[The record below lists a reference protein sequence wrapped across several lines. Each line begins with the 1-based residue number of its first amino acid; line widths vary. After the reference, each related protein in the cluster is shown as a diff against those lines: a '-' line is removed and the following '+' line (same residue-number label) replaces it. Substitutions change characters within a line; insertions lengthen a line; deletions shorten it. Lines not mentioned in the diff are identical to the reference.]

1 MSELFADLG
10 LMPELTRAV
19 ADTGYT
25 QPTPVQVQAIPVILE
40 GCDVLAGAQTG
51 TGKTAGFTLPLLQ
64 RLMENPP
71 EPGTCPVRALIVTPT
86 RELAAQ
92 IEESVHEYG
101 KYLPLRSTVVFGGV
115 GMVPQV
121 DALKA
126 GVDILVATPGRLLDH
141 ANEQTVDLSQ
151 VEILVLDEADRM
163 LDMGFIHDV
172 KRILALLPAQRQNL
186 LFSATFSDDIRALAD
201 GLLHNPVMVE
211 VARRNAESELVAQR
225 VHPVGQERKRALLAH
240 LVKTGDWKQVL
251 VFTRTK
257 HGANR
262 LAHQLGRSGISATAI
277 HGNKSQGAR
286 TKALADFKEGLVRV
300 LVATDLA
307 ARGLDIE
314 ELPHV
319 VNYDMPQ
326 VAEDYVHRIGRTGRA
341 GSTGEAI
348 SLVSPEEQPL
358 LSEVEKL
365 MKRTVEQTVIP
376 GFEPG
381 SEPPPRPHQHP
392 QQGQPGQS
400 GEPGQPGQQ
409 QTRDPQQ
416 QPPHDGTPRDPQQ
429 NREGREGRG
438 RRRGRGRNR
447 QNGDNRGELR
457 DPSAQAVEGGQTVA
471 AVAGDAAATG
481 GEAPMPALRDS
492 RDAREPREPRQP
504 RQPREQ
510 REQGGPREQR
520 DSREARDNRGNR
532 NNQQS
537 NNQGNNQSRQ
547 ERQRED
553 RDNRGNRDTRANNRK
568 PLLDDDYGNRI
579 LPAKQPRG
587 IRARIAAGDID
598 EALDNI
604 GNRMPSLPKNQ
615 RNLDTEEEINY
626 NVAITAAQTVYDDE
640 DDALQPP
647 SNAGQLFPSSA
658 GFMGAGRPA
667 RSHRGKGRG
676 GRNVSHAGHT
686 VEANGNNGNTG
697 NNGNHAGHR
706 GNGGSGGNGNN
717 GASGNNGHSG
727 NGNNGNARNRGNNQR
742 RRGQPQRGQQSQPG
756 QPGQQQRQP
765 QGQRQRPQQG
775 QQGQPSQPGQ
785 PGQPGRQRQQQR
797 RRSAGGSGRRQEG
810 PGTAQG

>member
-1 MSELFADLG
+1 MPDLA
-10 LMPELTRAV
+10 RAV
-19 ADTGYT
+19 ADHGYT
-25 QPTPVQVQAIPVILE
+25 QPTPVQIQAIPVILE

-92 IEESVHEYG
+92 IEESVHTYG

-115 GMVPQV
+115 GIAPQI

-186 LFSATFSDDIRALAD
+186 LFSATFSDEIRELAD
-201 GLLHNPVMVE
+201 GLLTKPVMVE

-225 VHPVGQERKRALLAH
+225 VHPVGQDRKRALLAH

-286 TKALADFKEGLVRV
+286 TKALADFKAGAVRV

-319 VNYDMPQ
+319 VNYDLPH

-348 SLVSPEEQPL
+348 SLVSPEEKPL
-358 LSEVEKL
+358 LTEIEKL
-365 MKRTVEQTVIP
+365 LRRTVDQTVIP

-381 SEPPPRPHQHP
+381 TEPPARPLQ
-392 QQGQPGQS
+392 
-400 GEPGQPGQQ
+400 EGQQ
-409 QTRDPQQ
+409 AQPQHVRR
-416 QPPHDGTPRDPQQ
+416 PNEGGQ
-429 NREGREGRG
+429 NAALEGGEGKESTEGREGRG
-438 RRRGRGRNR
+438 RRRNRGRNR
-447 QNGDNRGELR
+447 NRDGSNGGAPREM
-457 DPSAQAVEGGQTVA
+457 QAGG
-471 AVAGDAAATG
+471 AVADGAVVAPPPPRQ
-481 GEAPMPALRDS
+481 EAPRND
-492 RDAREPREPRQP
+492 
-504 RQPREQ
+504 
-510 REQGGPREQR
+510 
-520 DSREARDNRGNR
+520 RGQANR
-532 NNQQS
+532 NN
-537 NNQGNNQSRQ
+537 GGHRQ
-547 ERQRED
+547 EASRED
-553 RDNRGNRDTRANNRK
+553 RDNRGNRDTPNRNQRNL
-568 PLLDDDYGNRI
+568 PRDDDFGNRI
-579 LPAKQPRG
+579 APVKHSNS
-587 IRARIAAGDID
+587 IRARIASGDID

-604 GNRMPSLPKNQ
+604 GNRVPSPSKNQ
-615 RNLDTEEEINY
+615 RNFDTEDEINF
-626 NVAITAAQTVYDDE
+626 NVAAPALPSVFDDDE
-640 DDALQPP
+640 RQPE
-647 SNAGQLFPSSA
+647 SNAGQMFPSSA
-658 GFMGAGRPA
+658 GFMTVARP
-667 RSHRGKGRG
+667 R
-676 GRNVSHAGHT
+676 
-686 VEANGNNGNTG
+686 
-697 NNGNHAGHR
+697 R
-706 GNGGSGGNGNN
+706 GNGGAGRN
-717 GASGNNGHSG
+717 SG
-727 NGNNGNARNRGNNQR
+727 NGGNRGGRVHRGNRGNAGDGNKAGIGAASGSGERGNGSGNGNARNRNGKR
-742 RRGQPQRGQQSQPG
+742 RRGQPQRQGSGQGQPQGQSPGQGQPRQGQQRRG
-756 QPGQQQRQP
+756 QRQP
-765 QGQRQRPQQG
+765 QRGLASSSNAGRPDNKPQ
-775 QQGQPSQPGQ
+775 
-785 PGQPGRQRQQQR
+785 
-797 RRSAGGSGRRQEG
+797 
-810 PGTAQG
+810 

>member
-1 MSELFADLG
+1 MSQLFADLG
-10 LMPELTRAV
+10 LMPELSRA
-19 ADTGYT
+19 AGDSGYT

-71 EPGTCPVRALIVTPT
+71 EPGTYPVRALIVTPT

-101 KYLPLRSTVVFGGV
+101 KYLPLRSTVIFGGV
-115 GMVPQV
+115 GMGPQLE
-121 DALKA
+121 ALKA

-172 KRILALLPAQRQNL
+172 KRILALLPEQRQNL

-201 GLLHNPVMVE
+201 GLLRNPVMVE

-277 HGNKSQGAR
+277 HGNKGQGAR
-286 TKALADFKEGLVRV
+286 TKALADFKAGLVRV
-300 LVATDLA
+300 LVATDIA

-319 VNYDMPQ
+319 VNYDLPH

-348 SLVSPEEQPL
+348 SLVAPEELPL
-358 LSEVEKL
+358 LAEIEKL

-381 SEPPPRPHQHP
+381 SEPPPQHGRGP
-392 QQGQPGQS
+392 EQLGQAPRQQGPAEAQPS
-400 GEPGQPGQQ
+400 ALP
-409 QTRDPQQ
+409 
-416 QPPHDGTPRDPQQ
+416 QPPREPRQPQDSTAGERTPKREG
-429 NREGREGRG
+429 EGREGRG

-447 QNGDNRGELR
+447 QNGENRGEPR
-457 DPSAQAVEGGQTVA
+457 DPAVQGATAAPGVA
-471 AVAGDAAATG
+471 AVDGGAGQIPTPR
-481 GEAPMPALRDS
+481 EM
-492 RDAREPREPRQP
+492 REPRAPRVQGEP
-504 RQPREQ
+504 
-510 REQGGPREQR
+510 
-520 DSREARDNRGNR
+520 RGNR
-532 NNQQS
+532 GERGERSERGEPNPNR
-537 NNQGNNQSRQ
+537 NLHQSRQ
-547 ERQRED
+547 EAQRED
-553 RDNRGNRDTRANNRK
+553 RDNRGNRDTGKNHRAVV
-568 PLLDDDYGNRI
+568 LDDDFGNRI
-579 LPAKQPRG
+579 QPAKQPRG

-604 GNRMPSLPKNQ
+604 GNRMPQPPKNQ
-615 RNLDTEEEINY
+615 RNLDTEEEINF
-626 NVAITAAQTVYDDE
+626 NVAVAAPQTVYDD
-640 DDALQPP
+640 DDGQQPP

-667 RSHRGKGRG
+667 RAHRGKGRS
-676 GRNVSHAGHT
+676 GRNTGKSNFSANANANANANAARD
-686 VEANGNNGNTG
+686 ANGNHGG
-697 NNGNHAGHR
+697 ER
-706 GNGGSGGNGNN
+706 GNRDAAGN
-717 GASGNNGHSG
+717 GASGS
-727 NGNNGNARNRGNNQR
+727 NGNNGNARNRGNNKR
-742 RRGQPQRGQQSQPG
+742 RRGQPQRAQSGQPG
-756 QPGQQQRQP
+756 QPGQPQRQQ

-775 QQGQPSQPGQ
+775 QSGQPGQ
-785 PGQPGRQRQQQR
+785 PGQQRQQQR
-797 RRSAGGSGRRQEG
+797 RRNAGGGGRRPEG
-810 PGTAQG
+810 VV